1 MTITV
6 SKKAN
11 YGIDAPPV
19 IRNLVIAGVVYIA
32 TVLILKPLT
41 LTQPVI
47 STIVIIPGFI
57 LGWFL
62 LLSVLLMVWSSK
74 VGKFILPEQLIDSL
88 ALHGDEALLD
98 VGCGRGLFLNVA
110 ARRLTKGKA
119 TGIDIWQSQDQSGNR
134 PEVTLANEQAEG
146 VAKRVEIKTGDM
158 RELPFPDETMDV
170 IISSIALHNIYEKE
184 GQERA
189 VREIAR
195 VVRASGKIAIVD
207 F

>member
-32 TVLILKPLT
+32 TVLILNPLT